1 MLQRMR
7 ELSVQASNGTNGPDS
22 KANIQ
27 TELEQLSTQIVSTV
41 KNTSFN
47 GIQLFSGTGLTG
59 TPSAQSITIQAGANA
74 SDAVTID
81 PTDLSDDA
89 SDLAAG
95 VDFAASESP
104 HSLIDVTTGTPAL
117 TMFDD

>member
-41 KNTSFN
+41 KNTSIN
-47 GIQLFSGTGLTG
+47 GIQLFSGTGFTG
-59 TPSAQSITIQAGANA
+59 TPSAQSINIQAGANA

-81 PTDLSDDA
+81 LRDRSDEA
-89 SDLAAG
+89 SDLTAEEQPAG
-95 VDFAASESP
+95 KEV
-104 HSLIDVTTGTPAL
+104 VRT
-117 TMFDD
+117 